1 MTHGLEHKAFP
12 VKIKY
17 VEPKMLLHIYTKRNN
32 FEDTAL
38 ERSITQIYIKSR
50 SKKKIKFRC
59 MKQTEQNCQVYFFFI
74 SLLKS
79 LPAPDLL
86 VLLQL
91 GRFQSLKQI

>member
-50 SKKKIKFRC
+50 SKKKNKIQMHEANRAELPSILFFYFT
-59 MKQTEQNCQVYFFFI
+59 TE
-74 SLLKS
+74 KS
-79 LPAPDLL
+79 SSP
-86 VLLQL
+86 
-91 GRFQSLKQI
+91 